1 MTNRF
6 CNVRFFA
13 TIGIAVKE
21 AIEMLNPKWNG
32 FEQSKGVL
40 WQIGKVSRPF

>member
-1 MTNRF
+1 MIIMDIWRELKQMTNRF

-21 AIEMLNPKWNG
+21 AIEMLNPK
-32 FEQSKGVL
+32 
-40 WQIGKVSRPF
+40 